1 MLLKALEKN
10 IRAGCLNLRM
20 PDGTWHRFG
29 SEPPEAY
36 WYVNDP
42 TMLTRLLR
50 DPEYALGDTYLARGW
65 DTEYGEGLR
74 TLLQVLVRNFGQV
87 QARGWSRLRE
97 LLYRW
102 LMPRNGIARSQRQ
115 IEQHYDLD
123 EWLFRRFLDR
133 EMFYSCAYFTR
144 PDLSLEEAQQA
155 KCELIRRKLLLQP
168 GQKVLD
174 IGSGWG
180 GLAFYLATRAEVQVT
195 GLTLSG
201 EQWRVARQEAEKRGL
216 AGRVQ
221 FLLEDY
227 RQHRG
232 RYDRIVS
239 VGMFEHVGLRNYGAF
254 FRQVEQLLA
263 PDGVALL
270 HTIGCSQTDGAINPW
285 MRRHVFPGAHLPSL
299 SQLAPAVERARLQ
312 VADLEVWRLHYAYTL
327 REWFRRFQQVREEV
341 VKRMGERFARLWE
354 FYLAG
359 CEAKF
364 LYGDLVVFQVQ
375 MAKQHGPVPITRD
388 YLGSAST
395 LVP

>member
-263 PDGVALL
+263 PDG
-270 HTIGCSQTDGAINPW
+270 
-285 MRRHVFPGAHLPSL
+285 
-299 SQLAPAVERARLQ
+299 
-312 VADLEVWRLHYAYTL
+312 
-327 REWFRRFQQVREEV
+327 
-341 VKRMGERFARLWE
+341 
-354 FYLAG
+354 
-359 CEAKF
+359 
-364 LYGDLVVFQVQ
+364 
-375 MAKQHGPVPITRD
+375 
-388 YLGSAST
+388 
-395 LVP
+395 